1 LVAPQFVLVL
11 AAILT
16 TAPFVAAAVHF
27 LDLPLRA
34 APLPAVCLFLTC
46 ARNNQAGLSVCRY
59 FVENAAY

>member
-1 LVAPQFVLVL
+1 
-11 AAILT
+11 LT

-46 ARNNQAGLSVCRY
+46 ARNNQAGLAVCRY
-59 FVENAAY
+59 CVENAAY